1 MQLGVV
7 NNNLVESAKAPAR
20 VPRRIPRRPFTLWN
34 PIEAKLGVMESI
46 GQKVDEVHVEKTK
59 F

>member
-7 NNNLVESAKAPAR
+7 NNNLVESAKAPTQ
-20 VPRRIPRRPFTLWN
+20 VSRRMARRPFKLWN
-34 PIEAKLGVMESI
+34 PIEGKLGVMESI